1 MSDYDSEGGGEITG
15 QLHCALAMDKAVV
28 LARLPPV
35 EVVPVPGDMWARRP
49 SDPAVLAVK
58 RVLAAQQLSHLG
70 VVCSKTQVFV
80 EAPRCWRLFAYEHCG
95 ETVNIGP
102 ELNERELARLKGDHK
117 LDAAESALRDLSP
130 AYGLSLNVDGYGS
143 CSTRGLGFCVSV
155 EDIVKEHVET
165 VGMTFSRNGLVEVDP
180 DDNLEEY
187 YHELILE
194 DRSGTF
200 LKGLCIELLA
210 EKLPAMAELAEKA
223 VALDLHIHDCH
234 ASLPSHT
241 RAKVGEYVRLGVLLS
256 SRNGLPR
263 PLFKAFVLPYL
274 VAKPPVGW
282 PFEVEVTKG
291 GEESEP
297 IAIFTHKATKTRL
310 SKRTTKNRIFL
321 ADPQAPVN
329 AHDTMKE
336 VASCFTVVLEGCALG
351 ALEYGTP
358 EVGLV
363 MKGFAECN
371 C

>member
-80 EAPRCWRLFAYEHCG
+80 EAPRCWRLFAYEHGG
-95 ETVNIGP
+95 ETVKIGP
-102 ELNERELARLKGDHK
+102 ELNEGELARLKGEHK

-143 CSTRGLGFCVSV
+143 CSTRGLGFCVPV
-155 EDIVKEHVET
+155 EDFVREYVET
-165 VGMTFSRNGLVEVDP
+165 VAMKSLVEVDP
-180 DDNLEEY
+180 DDYLEEY
-187 YHELILE
+187 YHELIME
-194 DRSGTF
+194 DCSGTF

-336 VASCFTVVLEGCALG
+336 VASCFTLVQAPSRNGI
-351 ALEYGTP
+351 YGTP
-358 EVGLV
+358 EVVLV
-363 MKGFAECN
+363 MTGHADY
-371 C
+371 

>member
-1 MSDYDSEGGGEITG
+1 MSDYDSEGGDEITG

-80 EAPRCWRLFAYEHCG
+80 EAPLCFSRLFPYEHCG
-95 ETVNIGP
+95 ETVKIGP
-102 ELNERELARLKGDHK
+102 ELNEGELARLKGKHK

-143 CSTRGLGFCVSV
+143 CSTRGLGFCVPV
-155 EDIVKEHVET
+155 DDIVREHVET
-165 VGMTFSRNGLVEVDP
+165 VAMTLLVEVDP
-180 DDNLEEY
+180 DDDLEEY

-194 DRSGTF
+194 DRSGMF

-241 RAKVGEYVRLGVLLS
+241 RAKVGEYVRLGVLLN

-336 VASCFTVVLEGCALG
+336 VASCFTLVQAPSRNGI
-351 ALEYGTP
+351 YGTP